1 MDEAPPTNA
10 NESCVGPKSAN
21 AGQASSC
28 EGCPNQSACASGQ
41 FSSSEAQKAQ
51 LSEQESIRIALS
63 NVQHV
68 LMILSG
74 KGGVGKSTV
83 CCQLAYTLA
92 SRGYKVGV
100 LDVDICGPSVARMLG
115 RFEFV
120 DFTVIPIFLS
130 HLT

>member
-1 MDEAPPTNA
+1 MASEAPPTNA
-10 NESCVGPKSAN
+10 NESCVGPSAGN
-21 AGQASSC
+21 AGKASSC
-28 EGCPNQSACASGQ
+28 EGCPNQSTCALGQ
-41 FSSSEAQKAQ
+41 FSNSAAQQAQ
-51 LSEQESIRIALS
+51 LSEHESIRVALS

-68 LMILSG
+68 VMVLSG

-115 RFEFV
+115 TFEGME
-120 DFTVIPIFLS
+120 
-130 HLT
+130 